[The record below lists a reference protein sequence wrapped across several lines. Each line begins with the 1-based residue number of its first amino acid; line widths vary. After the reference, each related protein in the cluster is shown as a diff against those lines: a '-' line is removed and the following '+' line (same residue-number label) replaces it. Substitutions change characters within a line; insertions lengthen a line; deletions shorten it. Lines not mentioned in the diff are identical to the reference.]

1 MTWGLRPRLYAFACF
16 TGSIFSLFVFLDTKM
31 HAAAHDLLERDA
43 RRLVFL
49 RIDLD
54 SGLRAA
60 LQLLAALRGEDY
72 QTVFRINFRSGSS
85 VNFTLN
91 QLCHSNAPSVMT
103 LY

>member
-1 MTWGLRPRLYAFACF
+1 
-16 TGSIFSLFVFLDTKM
+16 M

-72 QTVFRINFRSGSS
+72 QTIFRINFRSTMLT
-85 VNFTLN
+85 VNQICPTLI
-91 QLCHSNAPSVMT
+91 LTSMT
-103 LY
+103 L

>member
-1 MTWGLRPRLYAFACF
+1 
-16 TGSIFSLFVFLDTKM
+16 M
-31 HAAAHDLLERDA
+31 HAAAHHLVEGDT

-72 QTVFRINFRSGSS
+72 QTVFRINFLSGGS
-85 VNFTLN
+85 VNITIN
-91 QLCHSNAPSVMT
+91 QICHSM
-103 LY
+103 LLLL